1 MKMNGLNI
9 KYYWI
14 NFFIV
19 SFIIT
24 IITSANMYLFAH
36 YFQIP
41 FFTKTAPS
49 VIWTMF
55 IAWSIAQ
62 ISMTTLFQIF
72 INNSKLAT
80 IVGYILSIFS
90 TIIGLT
96 ISTIVYPYP
105 LKIPTYVLF
114 YPPFSLSRIV
124 LYIGLA
130 CSDER

>member
-19 SFIIT
+19 SFIISM
-24 IITSANMYLFAH
+24 ISSINMYLSA
-36 YFQIP
+36 YYIDIM
-41 FFTKTAPS
+41 FFTKTATS
-49 VIWTMF
+49 VIWMMF
-55 IAWSIAQ
+55 VSWSIAQ
-62 ISMTTLFQIF
+62 ISMTTLFQVF
-72 INNSKLAT
+72 INNSKTAT

-96 ISTIVYPYP
+96 ISTLIYPYP
-105 LKIPTYVLF
+105 TKVPTYVLL

-124 LYIGLA
+124 FHIGMA
-130 CSDER
+130 CAD